1 MQARAPLVVVV
12 LLTLISAP
20 WIGALGPFEDSEVKI
35 QSESYPELNEAQ
47 IDAIFNSG
55 AKGVTSWVK
64 QGTANPNALN
74 GPGDVNSVWI
84 SDVVNSTN
92 NAVIIAAPTTLSLSP
107 VPIVAMW
114 CSTMVLLRRRGI
126 NGPLSWRSWI
136 NTEAGR
142 GLWKP
147 GNPRI
152 QWAQLTLSKHRLA
165 PPEFG
170 YAVGSRTPSHSA
182 ITP

>member
-1 MQARAPLVVVV
+1 MKLKSTRFSIQVPKVSPHGSSKELRIQMLRMGQGM
-12 LLTLISAP
+12 LTAFGLAM
-20 WIGALGPFEDSEVKI
+20 L
-35 QSESYPELNEAQ
+35 
-47 IDAIFNSG
+47 
-55 AKGVTSWVK
+55 
-64 QGTANPNALN
+64 
-74 GPGDVNSVWI
+74 
-84 SDVVNSTN
+84 ST
-92 NAVIIAAPTTLSLSP
+92 APTTLSLSP

-152 QWAQLTLSKHRLA
+152 QWVQLTLSKHRLA

-170 YAVGSRTPSHSA
+170 YAVGLRIPSHSA